1 MILGIVSD
9 LHLNFSGL
17 SLPTEGLN
25 ALAVIGD
32 ISPNHLQA
40 ARWLEA
46 NVPAELP
53 VLVVLGNHD
62 HEGYA
67 IDRAA
72 ERMREEVGHLENVR
86 VLHNEVAVLDGVRF
100 LGTPLWTRFDAFEP
114 SVHRTE
120 AMTRAKYNI
129 CDFGAILS
137 RSGRLLSP
145 ADMADEHRI
154 AREFLERELRVP
166 HDGKTVVLSHFL
178 PSPKCCETRFRGSDL
193 NPYFATNVEDL
204 LPFADLWAHGHT
216 HASVDRKIRGTRV
229 VCNPRGYSRTYGL
242 SENVDWNP
250 SFRVD
255 LGALK

>member
-1 MILGIVSD
+1 VILGIVSD

-17 SLPTEGLN
+17 SLPTDGLD

-32 ISPNHLQA
+32 TSPHHRQA
-40 ARWLEA
+40 AHWLEA
-46 NVPAELP
+46 NVPAGLP
-53 VLVVLGNHD
+53 VLLVLGNHD
-62 HEGYA
+62 HEGLQ
-67 IDRAA
+67 IDLAA
-72 ERMREEVGHLENVR
+72 ERMREAVAHLANVR
-86 VLHNEVAVLDGVRF
+86 VLHNETAVVAGVRF

-114 SVHRTE
+114 SVPRAD
-120 AMTRAKYNI
+120 AMAQAKFNI
-129 CDFGAILS
+129 CDFGAVLS

-145 ADMADEHRI
+145 ADMVDEHRI

-166 HDGKTVVLSHFL
+166 HAGKTVVLSHFL
-178 PSPKCCETRFRGSDL
+178 PSPKCCDTQFSGSAL

-229 VCNPRGYSRTYGL
+229 VCNPRGYSRAYGL
-242 SENVDWNP
+242 SENADWDP

-255 LGALK
+255 LGT